1 MKRIFLTII
10 VILFGYSG
18 CFSQTTKNVLFLI
31 PLRSNDIAQA
41 DISQLKDQH
50 DIERLFSRSLI
61 GFWEGAQIALEEIS
75 AEGYSVNVIVRDI
88 TDDLSLLQN
97 TLNSNY
103 LPQNIDLIIAPVY
116 GKMFPYI
123 AEFAKEH
130 KIPTVNPFA
139 KKEDIVKDNPYIY
152 KLYPT
157 ATNRAQYLA
166 EHYPHSNIIL
176 WQSPNPSKNQN
187 ENNEYESYFTEH
199 QIPYTIIMDSVSIAP
214 SLSSTRENI
223 VISCKTGKNSYQ
235 KSIHKILNNR
245 IKQNFIWIIPEEWMH
260 SADINFENFSGLD
273 IRFFTN
279 YFVDSKDEKVQVF
292 NYNFIERY
300 HNIPTIETFAY
311 QGYDVTNFF
320 VRLICNDF
328 NIPQNISPLS
338 YEFQMRNV
346 PGGGYENVKT
356 RFIRMQDLNLQEIK
370 E

>member
-1 MKRIFLTII
+1 MEKRRSVIRIMVGFL
-10 VILFGYSG
+10 
-18 CFSQTTKNVLFLI
+18 CFSLVFFGIAAFLAVMAATEFSMEKDIHGYVLLEATVEDIRTYEETIQYKHKNQWRTGTATHYV
-31 PLRSNDIAQA
+31 A
-41 DISQLKDQH
+41 DVRF
-50 DIERLFSRSLI
+50 EY
-61 GFWEGAQIALEEIS
+61 EGETITGS
-75 AEGYSVNVIVRDI
+75 VEGD
-88 TDDLSLLQN
+88 
-97 TLNSNY
+97 
-103 LPQNIDLIIAPVY
+103 
-116 GKMFPYI
+116 
-123 AEFAKEH
+123 
-130 KIPTVNPFA
+130 PFA
-139 KKEDIVKDNPYIY
+139 KKEDIVEDNPYIY

-199 QIPYTIIMDSVSIAP
+199 QIPYTIIMDSVSIAS